1 VRRIHDV
8 ITITVRNG
16 FFTDDQAAI
25 RARAQHHG
33 FGWPRGVQRVDE
45 KTVTITDDD
54 PLRLY
59 QTFFA
64 AVLLTRGIA
73 E

>member
-1 VRRIHDV
+1 V
-8 ITITVRNG
+8 ITTTVRNG
-16 FFTDDQAAI
+16 SFTDDHAAI

-33 FGWPRGVQRVDE
+33 FGWLRGVQRVDE
-45 KTVTITDDD
+45 KTVTMTDDD

-59 QTFFA
+59 QTFLA
-64 AVLLTRGIA
+64 AVLLTRGTA